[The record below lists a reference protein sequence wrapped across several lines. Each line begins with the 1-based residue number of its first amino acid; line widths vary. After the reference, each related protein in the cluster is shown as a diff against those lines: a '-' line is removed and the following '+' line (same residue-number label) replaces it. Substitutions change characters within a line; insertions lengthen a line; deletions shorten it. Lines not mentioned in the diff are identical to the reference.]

1 MDFYDQLAPLYHLIY
16 PDWPA
21 SVALQGTQLDAVMQA
36 EWPGAARVLDLSC
49 GIGTQA
55 LGLAQR
61 GYTVR
66 ASDLSPGAVAR
77 ARQEAEARGLS
88 IDTAVG
94 DMREAHALHGSGF
107 DVLLSADNSVPHLL
121 SDADILAALRQMWLC
136 LRPGGGC
143 VLTVRDYAQEP
154 RGRHLVKH
162 YGARIEGRR
171 RHVLFQVW
179 DFDGPD
185 ATHYDFSFFA
195 LEEDLDTQDVS
206 TRVMRSRYYA
216 ITTDRLLALMAEAGF
231 VRTRRLDGAFY
242 QPVLVGTRPVA

>member
-21 SVALQGTQLDAVMQA
+21 SVALQGTQLDALLQD

-61 GYTVR
+61 GYAVR

-77 ARQEAEARGLS
+77 ARQEAQARGLT
-88 IDTAVG
+88 IDAVVG
-94 DMREAHALHGSGF
+94 DMRDAHALHGGGF
-107 DVLLSADNSVPHLL
+107 DLVLSADNSVPHLL
-121 SDADILAALRQMWLC
+121 NDADILAALRQMWLC
-136 LRPGGGC
+136 LRPGGC

-195 LEEDLDTQDVS
+195 VEEDLDTQAVG
-206 TRVMRSRYYA
+206 TRVMRSCYYA
-216 ITTDRLLALMAEAGF
+216 ITTDRLLALMTEAGF
-231 VRTRRLDGAFY
+231 VRTRRIDGAFY
-242 QPVLVGTRPVA
+242 QPVLVGTRAPA

>member
-1 MDFYDQLAPLYHLIY
+1 M
-16 PDWPA
+16 
-21 SVALQGTQLDAVMQA
+21 QLDAVVQA
-36 EWPGAARVLDLSC
+36 EWPGARRVLDVSC

-61 GYTVR
+61 GYAVR
-66 ASDLSPGAVAR
+66 ASDVSPGAVAR
-77 ARQEAEARGLS
+77 ARNEAQVRGLA
-88 IDTAVG
+88 IDAVVG

-107 DVLLSADNSVPHLL
+107 DVVLSADNSVPHLQ
-121 SDADILAALRQMWLC
+121 SDIDILSALRQMRLC

-154 RGRHLVKH
+154 RGRHLVRH

-195 LEEDLDTQDVS
+195 VEEDFDTQAVS
-206 TRVMRSRYYA
+206 TRVLRSRYYA
-216 ITTDRLLALMAEAGF
+216 ITTDRLLGLMAEAGF
-231 VRTRRLDGAFY
+231 VRTRRMNGAFY
-242 QPVLVGTRPVA
+242 QPVLIGTRAPA

>member
-21 SVALQGTQLDAVMQA
+21 SVALQGTQLDAVVQA
-36 EWPGAARVLDLSC
+36 EWPGAKRVLDLSC

-61 GYTVR
+61 GYAVT
-66 ASDLSPGAVAR
+66 ASDVSSGAVAR
-77 ARQEAEARGLS
+77 AQREAAAMGVAL
-88 IDTAVG
+88 TASVG
-94 DMREAHALHGSGF
+94 DMRDAHALHGSGF
-107 DVLLSADNSVPHLL
+107 DVVLSADNAVPHLL
-121 SDADILAALRQMWLC
+121 SDADILAALRQTWLC

-162 YGARIEGRR
+162 YGARVEGRR

-179 DFDGPD
+179 DFDGAE

-195 LEEDLDTQDVS
+195 VEENLDTQEVS

-216 ITTDRLLALMAEAGF
+216 ITTDHLLALLAEAGF
-231 VRTRRLDGAFY
+231 VHTRRLDGAFY
-242 QPVLVGTRPVA
+242 QPVLVGTRPRA

>member
-16 PDWPA
+16 PDWAA
-21 SVALQGTQLDAVMQA
+21 SVALQGAQLDAVVQA
-36 EWPGAARVLDLSC
+36 GWPGAKRVLDVSC

-61 GYTVR
+61 GYAVR

-77 ARQEAEARGLS
+77 ARLEAEARGLPL
-88 IDTAVG
+88 DTAVG
-94 DMREAHALHGSGF
+94 DMRDAHALHGDGF
-107 DVLLSADNSVPHLL
+107 DVVLSADNSVPHLPA
-121 SDADILAALRQMWLC
+121 DADIVAALRQMWLC

-162 YGARIEGRR
+162 YGARLDGRR

-179 DFDGPD
+179 DFDSPE
-185 ATHYDFSFFA
+185 ATHYDFSFFVV
-195 LEEDLDTQDVS
+195 EEDLDTRAVA
-206 TRVMRSRYYA
+206 TRVLRSRYYA
-216 ITTDRLLALMAEAGF
+216 VTTDHLLALMVEAGF
-231 VRTRRLDGAFY
+231 VRTRRIDGAFY
-242 QPVLVGTRPVA
+242 QPVLVGTRPLA